1 MNIGEKEIVIGIG
14 KLKTLKN
21 ERLKLGG
28 TQRNGNEKN
37 RKIYLQEKENLRLSG
52 ILRGTY

>member
-1 MNIGEKEIVIGIG
+1 MNTGEKEIVIGIG

-28 TQRNGNEKN
+28 TQRNGNEKT

>member
-1 MNIGEKEIVIGIG
+1 MNTGEKEIVIGIG
-14 KLKTLKN
+14 ELKTLKN

-28 TQRNGNEKN
+28 TQRNGNENN

>member
-1 MNIGEKEIVIGIG
+1 MNTGEKEIVIGIG

-21 ERLKLGG
+21 KRLNLGW
-28 TQRNGNEKN
+28 TERNGNEKS

-52 ILRGTY
+52 ILRGMY